1 MSVYDN
7 QMEQQDEMIDML
19 SGEITKIKYIAIA
32 INDETDEQNVLLD
45 DMNDNVANTNTRL
58 NNTNKRIDK
67 LMSYVN
73 NKYTC
78 LIIVLII
85 ILVVLMILYFS

>member
-1 MSVYDN
+1 MDKQQN
-7 QMEQQDEMIDML
+7 EMNKQDEMIDVL
-19 SGEITKIKYIAIA
+19 HNEITKIKYIAIA

-45 DMNDNVANTNTRL
+45 DMNNNVENTNTRL
-58 NNTNKRIDK
+58 NNTTKRIDK
-67 LMSYVN
+67 LMFIVN

-85 ILVVLMILYFS
+85 ILVILMIIYFL

>member
-1 MSVYDN
+1 MQKQQNEMDK
-7 QMEQQDEMIDML
+7 QDEMIDML

-45 DMNDNVANTNTRL
+45 DMNNTVANTNTRL
-58 NNTNKRIDK
+58 NNTNKKIDK
-67 LMSYVN
+67 LMSIVN

-78 LIIVLII
+78 LIVVLII